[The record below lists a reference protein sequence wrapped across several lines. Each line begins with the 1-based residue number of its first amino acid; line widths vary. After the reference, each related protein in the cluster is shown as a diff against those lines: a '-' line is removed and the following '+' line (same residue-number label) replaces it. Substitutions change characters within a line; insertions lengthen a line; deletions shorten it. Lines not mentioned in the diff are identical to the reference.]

1 MNIRELRQEDATRIS
16 EIHSQFYHD
25 EFDLSYLLDPKS
37 VGIFVVTDDNDQ
49 IICVGG
55 IKPIIESV
63 LITDKN
69 FSVRQ
74 RRSAL
79 IQVLQ
84 ASLFTCDR
92 LGYGQ
97 LHCFIQDETWLKHL
111 GKFGFKPTKGKAL
124 VISL

>member
-16 EIHSQFYHD
+16 EIHSQFYHN

-37 VGIFVVTDDNDQ
+37 LGIFVVTNDDDQ
-49 IICVGG
+49 VICVGG

-79 IQVLQ
+79 IQILQ
-84 ASLFTCDR
+84 AFLFTCSR
-92 LGYGQ
+92 LGYEQ

-111 GKFGFKPTKGKAL
+111 EKFGFKPTKGKGL